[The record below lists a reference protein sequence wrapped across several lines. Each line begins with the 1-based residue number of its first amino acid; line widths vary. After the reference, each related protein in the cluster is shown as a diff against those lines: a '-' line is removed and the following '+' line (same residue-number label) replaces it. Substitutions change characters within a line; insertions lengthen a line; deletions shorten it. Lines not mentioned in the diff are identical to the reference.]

1 MCKKNTA
8 YYVQSLKKFT
18 GELEGIANLIG
29 ELGEDAAQPIIDFMK
44 VYGFTFEKDECGS
57 LRIHT
62 PKVHSVWGIRAYSK
76 KLITLQDLKNFLE
89 SKGELYDY
97 SEEELWEIVD
107 IIASG
112 VDYPNHVHQSAEN
125 IGNAVAEF
133 LSDSGEY
140 DEEDDETEE
149 EDDEPEQKSCEDCP
163 YKPHPAKVFRVV
175 IG

>member
-8 YYVQSLKKFT
+8 YYVQSLKKFS

-44 VYGFTFEKDECGS
+44 VYGFTFEKDDCGN
-57 LRIHT
+57 LIIHT
-62 PKVHSVWGIRAYSK
+62 PKVHSVWGVRAYSK

-97 SEEELWEIVD
+97 TEEELWEIVD

-125 IGNAVAEF
+125 IGNAVAEY

-140 DEEDDETEE
+140 DEEDDESE
-149 EDDEPEQKSCEDCP
+149 EDDEPEQKSCESCP
-163 YKPHPAKVFRVV
+163 YKPHPVKVLRVV

>member
-18 GELEGIANLIG
+18 GELNGIANLIG

-44 VYGFTFEKDECGS
+44 VYGFTFEKDEEGN

-62 PKVHSVWGIRAYSK
+62 PKIHTVWGIRAYSK

-97 SEEELWEIVD
+97 TEEELWEIVD

-125 IGNAVAEF
+125 IGNAVAEY
-133 LSDSGEY
+133 LSGTE
-140 DEEDDETEE
+140 DEESDEDESEE
-149 EDDEPEQKSCEDCP
+149 EDEEKQDPCVDCP
-163 YKPHPAKVFRVV
+163 YKPKKVHVLIV
-175 IG
+175 G